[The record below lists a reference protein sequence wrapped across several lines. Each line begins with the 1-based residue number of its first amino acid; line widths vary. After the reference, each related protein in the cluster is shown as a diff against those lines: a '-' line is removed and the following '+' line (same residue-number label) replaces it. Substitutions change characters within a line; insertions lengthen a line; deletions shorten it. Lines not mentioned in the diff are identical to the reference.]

1 MRTFSELKEAVLQC
15 RLCPLA
21 ETRGKVVFGAGDEDA
36 DVMLVGEA
44 PGRHEDQQG
53 VPFVGQAG
61 RLLDQTL
68 DQVGLK
74 REEIFIAN
82 VLKCRP
88 PENRDPRK
96 EEIDACRPYLDEQIE
111 LIGPRVLVPM
121 GNFAL
126 NLFSTKRASI
136 SKMHGKSLAYR
147 GMAVIPIYH
156 PAAVLYN
163 RSLEPVLVDDF
174 RKIVDYLASNAEVA
188 PDPEQ
193 MSLF

>member
-1 MRTFSELKEAVLQC
+1 MRTFSELKEVVLEC

-21 ETRGKVVFGAGDEDA
+21 ESRRKVVFGAGDENA

-53 VPFVGQAG
+53 IPFVGQAG

-88 PENRDPRK
+88 PDNRDPKK

-111 LIGPRVLVPM
+111 QIGPRVLVPM

-126 NLFSTKRASI
+126 NLFSTKRVSI
-136 SKMHGKSLAYR
+136 SKVHGKTLTYR

-174 RKIVDYLASNAEVA
+174 RKIVLYLASNAEVV

-193 MSLF
+193 MTLF